1 MDRSRGLARP
11 APARTTIA
19 AGSDRILR
27 VAGDV
32 RLAAVLLLLAA
43 AWNAAAAVAPSG
55 PASLDSPVYL
65 LLLGAILLTGLA
77 GVAVRLPAAWREWRR
92 PTTVPEG
99 RGALTDVVESIGP
112 DASATAAALGRLG
125 YRTVV
130 AGHDERWAVHGA
142 RRGWTRFAG
151 LGSHV
156 ALLITVIG
164 AGIGT
169 AYATETTF
177 TLLPGEQALLDAPRP
192 GFTDAVRFD
201 GLDAAFDADGR
212 PRRLD
217 TAVTFLRD
225 GEAVSGATLQVNAPG
240 SFGGYL
246 VHGST
251 YGPAARL
258 RVTTLGDRVLHDG
271 PLALAGERDGRPA
284 ALVSLPSTGQTM
296 ALVLA
301 DAAANTLALSVT
313 GTGAPADATIL
324 VPGEAVRLGDL
335 RVRLDGF
342 TSWVTFMA
350 RRDPGMGLLFAGAA
364 LLSACLAV
372 VFWIPRRRVTVR
384 PVAGG
389 LRVVLRGERF
399 DQPADELARL
409 RRALAGP

>member
-1 MDRSRGLARP
+1 MIRPRGIARP
-11 APARTTIA
+11 VSARARLSA
-19 AGSDRILR
+19 AADRLLR
-27 VAGDV
+27 LAGDV
-32 RLAAVLLLLAA
+32 RLAAVLLVAAA
-43 AWNAAAAVAPSG
+43 AWNALAATAPSG
-55 PASLDSPVYL
+55 TASLDSPVYL
-65 LLLGAILLTGLA
+65 LLLGVILLSGLA
-77 GVAVRLPAAWREWRR
+77 GVGVRLPAAWREWRR

-99 RGALTDVVESIGP
+99 RGALVEVVEGGGGVV
-112 DASATAAALGRLG
+112 ATTAALGRLG

-130 AGHDERWAVHGA
+130 AGSGDRWAVHGA

-151 LGSHV
+151 LASHV
-156 ALLITVIG
+156 ALVITVIG

-177 TLLPGEQALLDAPRP
+177 TLLPGEQALLDAPLP

-201 GLDAAFDADGR
+201 ALDAAFDADGR

-217 TAVTFLRD
+217 TAVTFLRG
-225 GEAVSGATLQVNAPG
+225 GEAVTRMTLQVNAPG

-246 VHGST
+246 VHGWT

-271 PLALAGERDGRPA
+271 PLALDGERDGRPA
-284 ALVSLPSTGQTM
+284 ALVSLPSTGKTL
-296 ALVLA
+296 AVVLA

-313 GTGAPADATIL
+313 GAGAPADAVIL
-324 VPGEAVRLGDL
+324 APGYAMRLGDL

-342 TSWVTFMA
+342 TSWVTFMV

-399 DQPADELARL
+399 DQPTAELARL
-409 RRALAGP
+409 RRAVTGL